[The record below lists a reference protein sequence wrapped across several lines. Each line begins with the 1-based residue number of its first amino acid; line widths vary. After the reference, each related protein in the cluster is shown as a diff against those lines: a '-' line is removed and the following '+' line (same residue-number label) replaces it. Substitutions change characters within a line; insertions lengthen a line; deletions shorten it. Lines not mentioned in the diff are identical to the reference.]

1 MKKDMDKREQVL
13 KSIFSAIEEVNE
25 MLSEEERLKS
35 SETTLLS
42 GDAGELDSLGLI
54 NFMVALES
62 RVNEEFELSLSLIEE
77 LENPEQPLKSVGSL
91 ADFIVSKLEFV

>member
-1 MKKDMDKREQVL
+1 MDKREQVL